1 MLLEFKWEFRSLFL
15 FEKVLLGFLTTLKN
29 CHASATFEAVNSTWL
44 SSCQR
49 HVRIIFE
56 MKCRPRA
63 FGGVSTRDSDSLS
76 DSDMNDEHA

>member
-1 MLLEFKWEFRSLFL
+1 MI
-15 FEKVLLGFLTTLKN
+15 LGFITILKIFQ
-29 CHASATFEAVNSTWL
+29 ASATFEAVNSTWL